1 MAWTRKFLFLSLRM
15 CSFQAWLLT
24 SHISVVNRTK
34 SHMGITH
41 HPLDWSADPI
51 LSCQASVATKS
62 AKIDQPCAETPSY
75 GRTKN
80 ITSCLASR
88 AQSLLR
94 RQLMNFRH
102 ANVQLALIN
111 RTVLKWTQQNTTTL
125 HLQAF
130 WYWQQEADEK
140 TDANRY
146 GSWNLSSTAS
156 TPFQQSVACLP
167 CIHTPLCHKFFMTS
181 FALKSCEDQFVI
193 AKFFRFDPVHSECK
207 QASAAGLQP
216 FCLPPA
222 QLSGLLS
229 KWDIL
234 KI

>member
-1 MAWTRKFLFLSLRM
+1 M
-15 CSFQAWLLT
+15 
-24 SHISVVNRTK
+24 
-34 SHMGITH
+34 
-41 HPLDWSADPI
+41 
-51 LSCQASVATKS
+51 
-62 AKIDQPCAETPSY
+62 
-75 GRTKN
+75 
-80 ITSCLASR
+80 
-88 AQSLLR
+88 LR

-167 CIHTPLCHKFFMTS
+167 CFHTPQGHKFFVTS

-193 AKFFRFDPVHSECK
+193 AKIFRLIQFTLNANSK

-216 FCLPPA
+216 LCLPPPA

-229 KWDIL
+229 K
-234 KI
+234 